1 MATIIDRAGSIAGNA
16 LHHSLNRRSFFKSAG
31 AAAGL
36 AVVWNSSAFAQDAT
50 PDASPAASLPSA
62 SPLVDNY
69 NPQPAGF
76 FGPASQD
83 VDAYLAIDADG
94 NVTLKIGL
102 VEFGQG
108 IETGFMQLVA
118 EELGTAFEKVTVI
131 LGYPDET
138 PYNLGTFGSLSTQ
151 VTGPIV
157 RGASATMREWLI
169 DLGAEKL
176 GVDRGDLIAED
187 GNVVSK
193 SDPNKLASFG
203 ELANGQAS
211 AKAIDSAITLKD
223 PATYTI
229 VGQPIPRVHAHD
241 KVTGQMKYGMDAYL
255 DGQIYA
261 KIVRPPALTSTLESI
276 DFSEAEKVPGYIGS
290 FRDGNFAAIVAD
302 RYEHAGAVLTA
313 VKATWSTVNTG
324 NTSENIHELLRKTAD
339 AGEPLGVE
347 QVGEG
352 TPTPVAATPAP
363 VATPLKLTFQDAYV
377 NHAPIEPKNALVS
390 VTADGVEVWC
400 STQSPFSVQAAVAA
414 QLGRDPKTIHVY
426 PLLSGGGFGS
436 KIVPNPEMPAA
447 VLSAHFGKPVKL
459 IWTRPEEFQYSQ
471 FRPAMTVDVTT
482 GLAADNTIAA
492 WTYDAYTAAYYPET
506 ATSPS
511 DSASDWGA
519 DVKEI
524 YDIPAASTTLYRGHA
539 PLPPYYWRVN
549 GAATNAFAREVTL
562 NQLAELAGQDPVSFR
577 LSLLGKNPRMA
588 AVLQAVVAQAGW
600 TPGVGSTGQGFGLA
614 LAFDANS
621 FVGQIAKV
629 QVDTSTGAITIERFD
644 CVIDCG
650 LIVNPEAVRH
660 QVEGAIVLSLGPA
673 LKEAITFDNG
683 VVTNASFGMYNPMRM
698 TEAPHTIEVGF
709 VEDKTNP
716 MSGVGEPAVAPVPG
730 AVSNAI
736 YDATGVWIYELPMT
750 PEKVLAALQAAG
762 KSTAPAATPAATP
775 TA

>member
-1 MATIIDRAGSIAGNA
+1 MATIIDRAGSITGQA
-16 LHHSLNRRSFFKSAG
+16 LHTSLNRRSFFKSAG

-36 AVVWNSSAFAQDAT
+36 AVVWKSSTFAQDAT
-50 PDASPAASLPSA
+50 PEASPAASLPSA
-62 SPLVDNY
+62 SGLVDNY
-69 NPQPAGF
+69 NPQPPGF
-76 FGPASQD
+76 FGPATTE

-108 IETGFMQLVA
+108 IETGFMQIVA
-118 EELGTAFEKVTVI
+118 EELGTAFEKVSVV
-131 LGYPDET
+131 LGYTDEV

-169 DLGAEKL
+169 DLGAEQL
-176 GVDRGDLIAED
+176 GVDRGDLVAED
-187 GNVVSK
+187 GTVFSS
-193 SDPNKLASFG
+193 SDPNKRIPYGKLAG
-203 ELANGQAS
+203 GQAS
-211 AKAIDSAITLKD
+211 AKEIAQDVKLKD
-223 PATYTI
+223 PSTYSI
-229 VGQPIPRVHAHD
+229 VGQPIPRVHARE

-255 DGQIYA
+255 EGQIYA
-261 KIVRPPALTSTLESI
+261 KIVRPPALTATLESI

-302 RYEHAGAVLTA
+302 RYEHAGAVLDA
-313 VKATWSTVNTG
+313 VKATWTTVNTG
-324 NTSENIHELLRKTAD
+324 NTSDNIHELLRSSAD
-339 AGEPLGVE
+339 GGEKLGVE

-352 TPTPVAATPAP
+352 TPTPVPATPAA

-377 NHAPIEPKNALVS
+377 NHAPIEPKNALVN
-390 VTADGVEVWC
+390 VTAEKVEVWAT
-400 STQSPFSVQAAVAA
+400 TQSPFSVQTAVAA
-414 QLGRDPKTIHVY
+414 QLGRDPKTVSVY

-436 KIVPNPEMPAA
+436 KITPNPEMPAA
-447 VLSAHFGKPVKL
+447 VLSNHFGKPVKL

-471 FRPAMTVDVTT
+471 FRPAMVVDVET
-482 GLAADNTIAA
+482 GLAEDNTIAA
-492 WTYDAYTAAYYPET
+492 WKYDAYTAAFYPET
-506 ATSPS
+506 NTSPS

-524 YDIPAASTTLYRGHA
+524 YDIPAADTTMFRGHA

-549 GAATNAFAREVTL
+549 GASTNAFAREVTIS
-562 NQLAELAGQDPVSFR
+562 QLAELAGQDPVSFR

-588 AVLQAVVAQAGW
+588 AVLQAAVAQAGW
-600 TPGVGSTGQGFGLA
+600 TPGVGSTGQGIGVA

-621 FVGQIAKV
+621 FVAQIAKV
-629 QVDTSTGAITIERFD
+629 QVDTSTGGIIIDRVD

-650 LIVNPEAVRH
+650 LVVNPEGVRH
-660 QVEGAIVLSLGPA
+660 QVEGAIVLSLGPT

-683 VVTNASFGMYNPMRM
+683 TVTNASFGQYKPMSIV
-698 TEAPHTIEVGF
+698 EAPRTIEVGF

-716 MSGVGEPAVAPVPG
+716 MAGVGEPAVAPVPG
-730 AVSNAI
+730 AVANAI

-750 PEKVLAALQAAG
+750 PEKVLAALQGAGAAE
-762 KSTAPAATPAATP
+762 ATP